1 MNMVTDPKIISE
13 QVEDLGGGFRS
24 LTYEIEVMENKKPS
38 ILFALVDQDKD
49 LVVYRRAGVTDP
61 IQEDVKCPWTRLPH
75 HTRMSDEF
83 SVIEQEL
90 LQRTEDL
97 LEGRYRRKYPERVYR
112 HDPGKSIKGDNGRTY
127 GSPFVVVR
135 CGEEITYGIDNTAV
149 FKDYKIAYRR
159 PYVPSHGTPA

>member
-1 MNMVTDPKIISE
+1 MNTITDPKIISE
-13 QVEDLGGGFRS
+13 QAEDLGGGFRS
-24 LTYEIEVMENKKPS
+24 LTYEIEAVENGKPS

-61 IQEDVKCPWTRLPH
+61 ILEDITCSWTKLRR
-75 HTRMSDEF
+75 HTSLSDEF
-83 SVIEQEL
+83 SGIEQEL

-112 HDPGKSIKGDNGRTY
+112 YDAGKSIEGDNGKKY
-127 GSPFVVVR
+127 ESPFVVVR

-149 FKDYKIAYRR
+149 FKNYKVARRR
-159 PYVPSHGTPA
+159 PYVPSYGTPA